1 MALKRMFG
9 LNINCQDGQ
18 DLAPEV
24 INLDT
29 DAELHE
35 WFLSND
41 RKGNIPIRL
50 LCIRIGEQGTK
61 TTPVHQS
68 NDVAVPVPAE
78 AIEDLMHNPEVYRS
92 LTQNTSGGAIALQD
106 DARKFML
113 QTPRDGG
120 PFCSMIV
127 ARQGNLVKGVYT
139 YNDDI
144 FDPASLKGGE
154 GAKSGWRS
162 TGLQVITLPGMFLKA
177 HSAYLSQ
184 SLNNLIERVEMIEHA
199 LADADPGAYDFPTLN
214 RSLHRCH
221 LELLS
226 LQRRSRF
233 EENVVDA
240 IHATLISPRPPATW
254 QRLDIQRTAIASRAF
269 DLETLPQRI
278 DNCRA
283 TISSLMQRQN
293 ERLNFELTEASH
305 RIAEATLADSESM
318 KTIAIL
324 TMVLLPGTAVA
335 SLFSMN
341 MFNWRAGE
349 GEQIASRWIWVYFV
363 IAVPLTGL
371 TLAAWWMWTRNKSSR
386 VSNTLDNN
394 PRPKFMDVESTGRS
408 EPTGDDLELQ
418 AIRFKT
424 IRSSE

>member
-1 MALKRMFG
+1 MFG

-18 DLAPEV
+18 DIAPEV
-24 INLDT
+24 IDLST

-50 LCIRIGEQGTK
+50 LCIKTGEQDTK
-61 TTPVHQS
+61 TALVHERS
-68 NDVAVPVPAE
+68 NVSVPVPAE
-78 AIEDLMHNPEVYRS
+78 AIEHLMHNPDVYHS

-113 QTPRDGG
+113 QTPTDGG
-120 PFCSMIV
+120 PFCSLVI

-144 FDPASLKGGE
+144 FDPASLRGGE

-162 TGLQVITLPGMFLKA
+162 TGLQVVTLPGMFLKA

-184 SLNNLIERVEMIEHA
+184 SLNDLIKRVEVIEQA
-199 LADADPGAYDFPTLN
+199 LADADPAACDFPALN
-214 RSLHRCH
+214 RSLHGCH
-221 LELLS
+221 LELVS

-233 EENVVDA
+233 EETIVDA
-240 IHATLISPRPPATW
+240 IDTTLTSPRPPATW
-254 QRLDIQRTAIASRAF
+254 QRLDIQRNAIASRSF

-305 RIAEATLADSESM
+305 RIAEATLADSKSM

-341 MFNWRAGE
+341 MFNWRAGA

-371 TLAAWWMWTRNKSSR
+371 TLAAWWLWTRNKSSR
-386 VSNTLDNN
+386 VNNTLGNSSR
-394 PRPKFMDVESTGRS
+394 PRFTDVESTGPS
-408 EPTGDDLELQ
+408 EPAGDNLELQ
-418 AIRFKT
+418 AIRFKAEG
-424 IRSSE
+424 SSE

>member
-1 MALKRMFG
+1 MFG

-18 DLAPEV
+18 DIAPEV
-24 INLDT
+24 IDLNT

-50 LCIRIGEQGTK
+50 LCVKAGEQDTK
-61 TTPVHQS
+61 TALIHERS
-68 NDVAVPVPAE
+68 NASMPVPAE
-78 AIEDLMHNPEVYRS
+78 AIEHLMHNPDVYHS
-92 LTQNTSGGAIALQD
+92 LTQNNSGGAIALQD

-113 QTPRDGG
+113 QTPKDGG
-120 PFCSMIV
+120 PFCSLVV
-127 ARQGNLVKGVYT
+127 ARQGNLVKGIYT
-139 YNDDI
+139 YDDDI
-144 FDPASLKGGE
+144 FDPASLRGGE

-162 TGLQVITLPGMFLKA
+162 TGLQVVTLPGMFLKG

-184 SLNNLIERVEMIEHA
+184 SLDDLIKRVEVIEQA
-199 LADADPGAYDFPTLN
+199 LADAGSVAYDFPALN
-214 RSLHRCH
+214 RSLHGCH
-221 LELLS
+221 LELVS

-233 EENVVDA
+233 EETIVDA
-240 IHATLISPRPPATW
+240 INTTLISPKPPATW

-269 DLETLPQRI
+269 DLETLPHRI

-293 ERLNFELTEASH
+293 ERHNFELTEASH
-305 RIAEATLADSESM
+305 RIAEATLADSKSM

-371 TLAAWWMWTRNKSSR
+371 TLAAWWLWTRNKSSR
-386 VSNTLDNN
+386 VGDTLGNSVR
-394 PRPKFMDVESTGRS
+394 PRFMDVESTGPS
-408 EPTGDDLELQ
+408 EPTGNDLELQ

-424 IRSSE
+424 TGSSE